1 MVASFSKV
9 CPFQGVCKGCIL
21 GKHHQET
28 FDSKK
33 SWQVKKLLK
42 VVHINVSHIKIPSM
56 EGEKCILN
64 FIDDLSRYT
73 WVYFLKSKNLVFKNL
88 KEF

>member
-9 CPFQGVCKGCIL
+9 CPLEGVCKGCIL
-21 GKHHQET
+21 GKHHQEP

-33 SWQVKKLLK
+33 SWQVKNLLK
-42 VVHINVSHIKIPSM
+42 LVHINVCYINIPSM
-56 EGEKCILN
+56 EGAKCILN

-73 WVYFLKSKNLVFKNL
+73 WVYFLKSKNLVFKNF